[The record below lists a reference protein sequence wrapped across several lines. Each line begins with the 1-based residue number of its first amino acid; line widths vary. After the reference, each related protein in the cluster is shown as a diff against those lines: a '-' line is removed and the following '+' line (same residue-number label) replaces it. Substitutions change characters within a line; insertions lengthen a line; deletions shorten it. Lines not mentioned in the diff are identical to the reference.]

1 MAPLEIYACT
11 EGGVMGVQ
19 SKGANGMVFN
29 PYMNF
34 LEFLP
39 VSEAAK
45 LEADPAYPAKTHLLS
60 EVRIG
65 GKYEVIISSF
75 YGMPFVRYRLGHQVR
90 FLPPSGVESLPEFEF
105 LGRSDDRLDIA
116 GFTRIDEKTMWQAVQ
131 DTGLPIG
138 SWTAR
143 TEHRDGAPI
152 LHLYA
157 EADGGVEK
165 ADAEHKLH
173 LALRSEDDFYR
184 DLEDMLGIRPLE
196 VTLLPSGT
204 WDRYYDN
211 RLRQGLELHDLV
223 PPRMNSSESDVSE
236 LVNLAR

>member
-1 MAPLEIYACT
+1 
-11 EGGVMGVQ
+11 
-19 SKGANGMVFN
+19 
-29 PYMNF
+29 
-34 LEFLP
+34 
-39 VSEAAK
+39 
-45 LEADPAYPAKTHLLS
+45 
-60 EVRIG
+60 
-65 GKYEVIISSF
+65 
-75 YGMPFVRYRLGHQVR
+75 
-90 FLPPSGVESLPEFEF
+90 
-105 LGRSDDRLDIA
+105 
-116 GFTRIDEKTMWQAVQ
+116 MWQAVQ

-143 TEHRDGAPI
+143 AEHRDGAPI